1 MGRTL
6 KVSVERKTFWVSF
19 EGEVEGRWCSL
30 IEHSQGSV
38 FVLGFETEKVSW
50 LIEQLTKAIEM
61 KIFMGFNIKFR
72 GKTKVHLLKVCFNVH
87 GRFIRLSEF
96 ASKGSQ
102 LFWEGRARNEGS
114 CTKCRWARVVVCE
127 CHVGS
132 VNWVEV
138 SQVMAR
144 RLGHKGVVIIV
155 SSFNRSGGKEY
166 GMQVRKMG
174 ESTRHLVEAHTDSWQ
189 KREEE
194 DRSTVGKGSSVGVV
208 GKTMEW
214 RGGQKAENAPCGLK
228 KLWNVLI
235 PSSSTCRQGDRS
247 RREPLTTE
255 RSLSGSDTLPLED
268 VFEARTQ
275 LVQGCYEE
283 GTTPTKETRSK

>member
-96 ASKGSQ
+96 ASKRKSTFLVIPEGNNGRG
-102 LFWEGRARNEGS
+102 WELLKSTLYSMLVVPSLGFDEKGRQS
-114 CTKCRWARVVVCE
+114 
-127 CHVGS
+127 
-132 VNWVEV
+132 
-138 SQVMAR
+138 
-144 RLGHKGVVIIV
+144 
-155 SSFNRSGGKEY
+155 KE
-166 GMQVRKMG
+166 
-174 ESTRHLVEAHTDSWQ
+174 
-189 KREEE
+189 
-194 DRSTVGKGSSVGVV
+194 
-208 GKTMEW
+208 
-214 RGGQKAENAPCGLK
+214 
-228 KLWNVLI
+228 
-235 PSSSTCRQGDRS
+235 
-247 RREPLTTE
+247 
-255 RSLSGSDTLPLED
+255 
-268 VFEARTQ
+268 
-275 LVQGCYEE
+275 
-283 GTTPTKETRSK
+283 